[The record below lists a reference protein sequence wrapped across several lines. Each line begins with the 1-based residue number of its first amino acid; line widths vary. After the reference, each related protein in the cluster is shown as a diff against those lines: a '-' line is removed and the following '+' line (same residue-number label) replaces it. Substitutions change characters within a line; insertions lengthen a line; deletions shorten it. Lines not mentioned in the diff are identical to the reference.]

1 MKNIKILKFNILGDN
16 RGSLVSL
23 EQFKNVPFEIKRVYY
38 IFDTKRNIARGN
50 HAHKNLE
57 QVLIC
62 VSGSCTIKLDNGKEK
77 KQFLLDYPDKG
88 LYVGRNIWGSM
99 VNFSQGCVLMVLA
112 SDIYNSSEYI
122 RDYAEFLK
130 NIKF

>member
-1 MKNIKILKFNILGDN
+1 M
-16 RGSLVSL
+16 
-23 EQFKNVPFEIKRVYY
+23 
-38 IFDTKRNIARGN
+38 
-50 HAHKNLE
+50 
-57 QVLIC
+57 
-62 VSGSCTIKLDNGKEK
+62 SGSCTIKLDNGKEK